1 MTRWILKRLIEE
13 VPGRLV
19 HCTVALAIAL
29 LILRPSPAHAD
40 QVARLTRMLAPSSSE
55 KARLAAVVSLARIG
69 NKRALKP
76 LVKALKDP
84 NVKIRTIAAAAL
96 GNVGSKGTLA
106 ALTTAAQGDADPR
119 VRRAARDSAS
129 LVAKKHELADPFPG
143 STPAI
148 QAAQAPPPGR
158 AGFGNQPR
166 VLENRPDLFVTIN
179 RANDDSPGTAD
190 KKVRQ
195 ANAEIVRGVL
205 ATHCKHAPL
214 VTMIAADAK
223 RYGLAQRTID
233 VSVTKLDLVRNGKTM
248 ELAAQLRVAIS
259 DADGKMLSFL
269 SGGATVQV
277 PASTYQA
284 RYLPQMRREALENAM
299 RGMVEKLLA
308 HLRDRS
314 QS

>member
-1 MTRWILKRLIEE
+1 M
-13 VPGRLV
+13 
-19 HCTVALAIAL
+19 
-29 LILRPSPAHAD
+29 PAHAD
-40 QVARLTRMLAPSSSE
+40 QVDRLTRMLAPSSSE
-55 KARLAAVVSLARIG
+55 KTRLAAVVSLARIG

-76 LVKALKDP
+76 LVNALKDP
-84 NVKIRTIAAAAL
+84 NVRIRTLVAAAL
-96 GNVGSKGTLA
+96 GNVGNKGTLA
-106 ALTTAAQGDADPR
+106 ALTVAAQVDSDPR
-119 VRRAARDSAS
+119 VRRAARGSAS
-129 LVAKKHELADPFPG
+129 LVATKHSLADPFQ
-143 STPAI
+143 TV
-148 QAAQAPPPGR
+148 QAAQAAPPTR
-158 AGFGNQPR
+158 AGLASQPR
-166 VLENRPDLFVTIN
+166 ALENQPDLFLSIN
-179 RANDDSPGTAD
+179 RANDDSPGTAS

-195 ANAEIVRGVL
+195 LNAEIVRGVL

-214 VTMIAADAK
+214 VTTIAADAK
-223 RYGLAQRTID
+223 RLGLAQRTID

-277 PASTYQA
+277 PAATFQA

-299 RGMVEKLLA
+299 RGMVDKLLA